1 MYLSHFHGWK
11 GSCMTYIGLQ
21 KNIQTGK
28 RSQKPFQAFLR
39 FFFLSFRSF
48 ITFAKLAAL
57 KPDSKKW
64 FDPCTI
70 ALSSLNAAKT
80 HSYVFIAVSLIL
92 CGLRLNLQSLNLPS
106 GQSNLMRTFIFLYT
120 ITMISFHPL
129 FYKALI
135 IHRFP
140 LKKYQE
146 TFMTL
151 LFFLYFFRFGH
162 KIYSKVSTKVSS
174 NQSKQFQ
181 SKNWYTFL
189 RRKVKNSL
197 SHKINISSSVVSVDI
212 SSQMFLFRFYSPAP
226 VVLKSVTCMAAKLQ
240 FFPRRLTGYSKTAAE
255 FA

>member
-1 MYLSHFHGWK
+1 
-11 GSCMTYIGLQ
+11 MTYIGLQ

-106 GQSNLMRTFIFLYT
+106 GQSNLMGTFIFLYT

-140 LKKYQE
+140 LKKISGNLYDV
-146 TFMTL
+146 TIFFI
-151 LFFLYFFRFGH
+151 LF
-162 KIYSKVSTKVSS
+162 
-174 NQSKQFQ
+174 
-181 SKNWYTFL
+181 
-189 RRKVKNSL
+189 SL
-197 SHKINISSSVVSVDI
+197 WS
-212 SSQMFLFRFYSPAP
+212 
-226 VVLKSVTCMAAKLQ
+226 
-240 FFPRRLTGYSKTAAE
+240 
-255 FA
+255 

>member
-1 MYLSHFHGWK
+1 M
-11 GSCMTYIGLQ
+11 
-21 KNIQTGK
+21 
-28 RSQKPFQAFLR
+28 
-39 FFFLSFRSF
+39 
-48 ITFAKLAAL
+48 
-57 KPDSKKW
+57 
-64 FDPCTI
+64 
-70 ALSSLNAAKT
+70 
-80 HSYVFIAVSLIL
+80 FIAVSLIL

-212 SSQMFLFRFYSPAP
+212 SSPMDNSDSTAL
-226 VVLKSVTCMAAKLQ
+226 LQ
-240 FFPRRLTGYSKTAAE
+240 SFWSQWLVWQLNSSSCPDDKQDIQRQRLNSHNSSI
-255 FA
+255 